1 MKRGFGVQI
10 VISIIHRVIIG
21 MVMVICIPIAFA
33 P

>member
-1 MKRGFGVQI
+1 MKRGYEARI
-10 VISIIHRVIIG
+10 AISVISQVFIG